1 MEFEAN
7 RNDHDLNRGLGYPK
21 FYISTWMQFEEVFM
35 VTKKKVERSRHF
47 LNTLGNIKKASKKGI
62 SAIGL
67 NAM

>member
-1 MEFEAN
+1 ME
-7 RNDHDLNRGLGYPK
+7 
-21 FYISTWMQFEEVFM
+21 FEEVFM

-47 LNTLGNIKKASKKGI
+47 LNTLGNIKKASERGI